1 MEISF
6 EKKEDYIHFKITGE
20 LYDSDDFHKMK
31 DMCDITRQHGYSKIL
46 VDVRDFNYFLSTLK
60 RFNISE
66 YWVKISIESDYIKT
80 AVLGDG
86 EKMDKFTENV
96 IVNRGGN
103 FKLFTDE
110 QDAINWLSGKL
121 PN

>member
-1 MEISF
+1 M
-6 EKKEDYIHFKITGE
+6 
-20 LYDSDDFHKMK
+20 
-31 DMCDITRQHGYSKIL
+31 
-46 VDVRDFNYFLSTLK
+46 K
-60 RFNISE
+60 RFDISE
-66 YWVKISIESDYIKT
+66 YWVKISRGTDYIKT